1 VGKITDEELK
11 QINQLKQEAME
22 VVYNLGE
29 LEYQK
34 VSLDLLIE
42 EVKLKIRAHKEKE
55 SQLLLDLKNKYGNVN
70 INIETGEF

>member
-1 VGKITDEELK
+1 MGKITDEELK
-11 QINQLKQEAME
+11 TINQLKQEAME

-34 VSLDLLIE
+34 VSLDLMID
-42 EVKLKIRAHKEKE
+42 EVKLKVREHKAKE
-55 SQLLLDLKNKYGNVN
+55 AKLLLDLKNKYGNVN

>member
-1 VGKITDEELK
+1 MGKITDEELK

-42 EVKLKIRAHKEKE
+42 EVKLKIRAHKAKE